1 MMYLPEIKYPLR
13 LCVEMMH
20 YCTWSNEKT
29 AEIRPSELL
38 VNLEVFFSKELIEE
52 SRKIL
57 CGEITPVGVK

>member
-1 MMYLPEIKYPLR
+1 
-13 LCVEMMH
+13 
-20 YCTWSNEKT
+20 
-29 AEIRPSELL
+29 LL